1 MRDLGF
7 IPYLFNFLALRYIC
21 NRTLSLSFDNFP
33 FHLIVFLVDSSLVL
47 EKDPEE
53 SESSRAFEMA
63 KGKDRKI
70 RQSRP
75 FIRPALSFQSTC
87 KKIKTTKDQT
97 ASSITLSYTYH
108 RVRLGSALLNTKERS
123 PPCVSVCVSSNAY
136 TRAWYEKKE

>member
-75 FIRPALSFQSTC
+75 FIRPALSLFRAPAKRSKPQ
-87 KKIKTTKDQT
+87 KIKQHRPLP
-97 ASSITLSYTYH
+97 SLIPIT
-108 RVRLGSALLNTKERS
+108 G
-123 PPCVSVCVSSNAY
+123 
-136 TRAWYEKKE
+136 